1 MLKEVT
7 KINDFPKMEE
17 FAKRFL
23 PSPYRFIKDYPSA
36 VHKNHLI
43 DKWSQAIENEKDC
56 LFLSENS
63 ICTINHSEFDSRAFG
78 KKSGNIN
85 FFYSMKKSL
94 EDSKKMAKKA
104 VDWADKNNFSF
115 LQTRIDAKDLISIRA
130 LENVGFNY
138 ADIVL
143 RSIFTYDEGII
154 HDIYGI
160 KSKTNVRIAEKK
172 DFEKIIK
179 ISKKIFRNS
188 RFHKDPD
195 FSQDFAEKMHEN
207 WVKNALEGKRGFC
220 FVSEENES
228 LCGFFTAAF
237 DGEINKYTED
247 KLVRFELS
255 AVLPM
260 RRASTIWLDL
270 LNAVV
275 RYGYSKGGK
284 FFEGRPQ
291 AYNYQILQRQ
301 MKVPPKYLKA
311 EMALHR
317 IRK

>member
-1 MLKEVT
+1 MLKEIK
-7 KINDFPKMEE
+7 KINEFTNIEE
-17 FAKRFL
+17 FAKKFL

-36 VHKNHLI
+36 VHKKHLVE
-43 DKWSQAIENEKDC
+43 KWKETIENEKDC
-56 LFLSENS
+56 LFLSKDS
-63 ICTINHSEFDSRAFG
+63 ICAINYSEFDSKAFG

-94 EDSKKMAKKA
+94 KDSKKIAEEA
-104 VDWADKNNFSF
+104 VNWADENNFSF
-115 LQTRIDAKDLISIRA
+115 LQTRIDAKDVISIRA
-130 LENVGFNY
+130 LENAGFNY

-143 RSIFTYDEGII
+143 RSVFTYDEGII

-160 KSKTNVRIAEKK
+160 KSKTNVRLAEEK
-172 DFEKIIK
+172 DFERITK

-220 FVSEENES
+220 FVSEENNS

-237 DGEINKYTED
+237 DKDINKHTED
-247 KLVRFELS
+247 KLIRFELS

-275 RYGYSKGGK
+275 RHGYSMGGK

-317 IRK
+317 IKK